1 MTKEEIKLFENFLKQ
16 KNVLNVFFNIYSQ
29 NRMMVNPVD
38 CDEYLLKARADRVIP
53 LAFTYPR
60 SVYDKDF
67 WLKIHQEWVTMLQE
81 AKAQHVEKDLMEQ
94 LDLDFVDLEHRA
106 SSCIPMNCCSVMNER
121 NHRLALNHEHSL
133 EVISKGFTR
142 MSLARS
148 QSTGGVVLMFN
159 KLKGL
164 RIRTYGHDKMSNVV
178 VNSVDLCEKLERML
192 GLEPS
197 PERTLLKCNMLTASK
212 DYVVFQISL

>member
-16 KNVLNVFFNIYSQ
+16 KNVLNVFFNIYSE
-29 NRMMVNPVD
+29 NRMLVNPVD

-67 WLKIHQEWVTMLQE
+67 WLNLHQEWVSMLQE
-81 AKAQHVEKDLMEQ
+81 MKAQHVEKDLMEQ
-94 LDLDFVDLEHRA
+94 LDLDFVELVHRV
-106 SSCIPMNCCSVMNER
+106 SSAIPKNYCSLMNDR
-121 NHRLALNHEHSL
+121 NHRLALNHEHSK
-133 EVISKGFTR
+133 EVIDRGFTR

-148 QSTGGVVLMFN
+148 QSTGNVVLMFN
-159 KLKGL
+159 KVKGI
-164 RIRTYGHDKMSNVV
+164 RIRTYGHEQMTSVV

-192 GLEPS
+192 GVESS
-197 PERTLLKCNMLTASK
+197 PERTLLKCHLLAASK
-212 DYVVFQISL
+212 DYVVFQISI

>member
-16 KNVLNVFFNIYSQ
+16 KNVLNVFFNIYSE
-29 NRMMVNPVD
+29 NRMLVNPED

-67 WLKIHQEWVTMLQE
+67 WLNLHQEWVSVLQSL
-81 AKAQHVEKDLMEQ
+81 KARHVEQDLMDQ
-94 LDLDFVDLEHRA
+94 LDLDFVELVHYGTTG
-106 SSCIPMNCCSVMNER
+106 IPKNHCSLQNDR
-121 NHRLALNHEHSL
+121 NHRLAMNHEQSR
-133 EVISKGFTR
+133 EITSRGFTR

-159 KLKGL
+159 KVKGI
-164 RIRTYGHDKMSNVV
+164 RIRVYGHDQLSNVV
-178 VNSVDLCEKLERML
+178 VNSVDLCDKLERML
-192 GLEPS
+192 GVVPS
-197 PERTLLKCNMLTASK
+197 PERTLLKSCLLAASN
-212 DYVVFQISL
+212 DYVVYQIQK